1 MVGSCSI
8 SLVRV
13 RVRVRVL
20 VRVGVRVRVTSLE
33 TSSTM
38 MLEVF
43 RMGKKPKSFL
53 ASMSRTYVSGPVYS
67 VTSLIRRCTMNE
79 R

>member
-1 MVGSCSI
+1 M
-8 SLVRV
+8 
-13 RVRVRVL
+13 
-20 VRVGVRVRVTSLE
+20 E

-53 ASMSRTYVSGPVYS
+53 VRGRVRVRVRVRARHS
-67 VTSLIRRCTMNE
+67 
-79 R
+79 

>member
-1 MVGSCSI
+1 MGSCST
-8 SLVRV
+8 SFETWGDNYGTGARS
-13 RVRVRVL
+13 
-20 VRVGVRVRVTSLE
+20 TSLE

-53 ASMSRTYVSGPVYS
+53 VRDRVRVRVRVRARHG
-67 VTSLIRRCTMNE
+67 
-79 R
+79 